1 MYLRIDPQINSIQ
14 IDQLD
19 IKRQLGSIILTS
31 THLIDVKEFHED
43 YSVPLL
49 QIKEIHLL
57 VYKSLGR
64 WLSKIIVAFIFVL
77 GPLYVLWH
85 ITDFW
90 KKLFTPEYVSF
101 WIVIILPALTILAC
115 GISLFRGFTNNK
127 KYIKV
132 ELRTDNTKR
141 MLYFNRKEISE
152 QEVNSLLKD
161 IRAAMDSPPVSN
173 HEQGN

>member
-1 MYLRIDPQINSIQ
+1 M
-14 IDQLD
+14 
-19 IKRQLGSIILTS
+19 GSIILTS
-31 THLIDVKEFHED
+31 THLIDVKENHED

-49 QIKEIHLL
+49 QIKEIHLF
-57 VYKSLGR
+57 VCKSLGR

-85 ITDFW
+85 ITDFL

-115 GISLFRGFTNNK
+115 GISFFRDFTNNK

-132 ELRTDNTKR
+132 ELRTEKTRR
-141 MLYFNRKEISE
+141 MLYFDRKHISE
-152 QEVNSLLKD
+152 QEVNSFLND
-161 IRAAMDSPPVSN
+161 INAAMNEYSTSN
-173 HEQGN
+173 YK